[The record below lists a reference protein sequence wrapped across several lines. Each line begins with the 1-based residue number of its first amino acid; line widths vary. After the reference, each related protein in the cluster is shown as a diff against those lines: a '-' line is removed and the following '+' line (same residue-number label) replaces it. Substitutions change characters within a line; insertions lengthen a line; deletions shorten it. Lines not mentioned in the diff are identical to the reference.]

1 MEDVFGHIPMYKVFC
16 HILEMNQID
25 YKEKVHLLWM
35 DGTFS
40 NKMSLDR
47 FYLTQKLPYSQ
58 GLQDG

>member
-1 MEDVFGHIPMYKVFC
+1 MYKVFC